1 MTATAPMTMPM
12 LARGRHRNPRRG
24 ACFMELASYLAGE
37 PWTDSPACTD
47 ESLAHLARLVNDL
60 STDDARPA
68 LSSMIPS
75 VIGLRGL
82 GRGFADEVALIA
94 SVHALPIAAQ
104 DRQRGI
110 AVGMLR
116 LLGDVGEYT
125 SDAHD
130 LWKVR
135 ARSMLNQY
143 YGIERWARE
152 FANRMGLVGGDRSA
166 TGAMTEIAARGI
178 AEACV
183 SDPDERLREL
193 LRAGIAWA
201 HECAG
206 VNPAVVPELVPQQ
219 WVGVVRPV

>member
-1 MTATAPMTMPM
+1 MSATAPMMMPM
-12 LARGRHRNPRRG
+12 LARGRHRSPRRG

-60 STDDARPA
+60 STDKARPM
-68 LSSMIPS
+68 LSPMIPS

-82 GRGFADEVALIA
+82 GSGFADEIALIA
-94 SVHALPIAAQ
+94 AIHALPVAAQ
-104 DRQRGI
+104 ERQRGI

-116 LLGDVGEYT
+116 ILGEVGNYT
-125 SDAHD
+125 SDAHE
-130 LWKVR
+130 LWAAS
-135 ARSMLNQY
+135 ARSLLKQY
-143 YGIERWARE
+143 YGIERWARD
-152 FANRMGLVGGDRSA
+152 FVDRMGLLGGDRSA

-183 SDPDERLREL
+183 PDPDERLREL

-201 HECAG
+201 HECIGAD
-206 VNPAVVPELVPQQ
+206 PAAVPELAPQH
-219 WVGVVRPV
+219 WTGVVRPA

>member
-1 MTATAPMTMPM
+1 MTATAPMMMPM
-12 LARGRHRNPRRG
+12 LARGRHRSPRRG

-60 STDDARPA
+60 STDGARPR
-68 LSSMIPS
+68 LSPMIPS

-82 GRGFADEVALIA
+82 GPGFDDEIALIA
-94 SVHALPIAAQ
+94 AIHALPIAAQ
-104 DRQRGI
+104 ERQRGI

-116 LLGDVGEYT
+116 ILGEVGDYT
-125 SDAHD
+125 SAANQV
-130 LWKVR
+130 WKSR
-135 ARSMLNQY
+135 ARSMLSQY

-152 FANRMGLVGGDRSA
+152 FVDRMGLIGGDRSA

-183 SDPDERLREL
+183 PDPDERLREL
-193 LRAGIAWA
+193 LGAAITWA

-206 VNPAVVPELVPQQ
+206 ADPETVPELQPQH
-219 WVGVVRPV
+219 WTGVVRPA

>member
-1 MTATAPMTMPM
+1 MTATAPMMMPM
-12 LARGRHRNPRRG
+12 LARGRHRSPRRG

-68 LSSMIPS
+68 LSAMIPS
-75 VIGLRGL
+75 VIGLQDL
-82 GRGFADEVALIA
+82 GRGFADEMALIA

-116 LLGDVGEYT
+116 ILGDVGGYT
-125 SDAHD
+125 SHAHEF
-130 LWKVR
+130 WTASAR
-135 ARSMLNQY
+135 ATLAQY

-152 FANRMGLVGGDRSA
+152 FADRMGVVGSDRSA
-166 TGAMTEIAARGI
+166 TGAMIEIAARGI

-183 SDPDERLREL
+183 LDPDDRLREL

-206 VNPAVVPELVPQQ
+206 VNPAVVPELVPQH
-219 WVGVVRPV
+219 WAGVVRPA

>member
-1 MTATAPMTMPM
+1 
-12 LARGRHRNPRRG
+12 
-24 ACFMELASYLAGE
+24 MELASYLAGE

-60 STDDARPA
+60 STNESRPR
-68 LSSMIPS
+68 LSPMIPS

-82 GRGFADEVALIA
+82 GAGFADEIALIA
-94 SVHALPIAAQ
+94 AQHALPVAAQ
-104 DRQRGI
+104 ERQRGI

-116 LLGDVGEYT
+116 ILGEVGDYSSE
-125 SDAHD
+125 AHD
-130 LWKVR
+130 LWKAS
-135 ARSMLNQY
+135 ARTLLSQY

-152 FANRMGLVGGDRSA
+152 FVDRMGLVGGGRSA

-183 SDPDERLREL
+183 PDPDDRLREL
-193 LRAGIAWA
+193 LRAGVAWA

-206 VNPAVVPELVPQQ
+206 ANPATVPELQPKH
-219 WVGVVRPV
+219 WTGVVRPA

>member
-1 MTATAPMTMPM
+1 MTATAPMMMPM
-12 LARGRHRNPRRG
+12 LARGRHRSPRRG

-47 ESLAHLARLVNDL
+47 PSLAHLARLVNDL
-60 STDDARPA
+60 STDDARPH

-75 VIGLRGL
+75 VIGLRDL
-82 GRGFADEVALIA
+82 GRGFADELALIA

-116 LLGDVGEYT
+116 ILGDVGDY
-125 SDAHD
+125 SSQADD
-130 LWKVR
+130 LWKASAR
-135 ARSMLNQY
+135 ATLTQY

-152 FANRMGLVGGDRSA
+152 FSERMGLLGAERSA
-166 TGAMTEIAARGI
+166 AGAMTEIAARGI

-183 SDPDERLREL
+183 PDPNDRLREL
-193 LRAGIAWA
+193 LRAGISWA

-206 VNPAVVPELVPQQ
+206 VNPAVVPELMPQH
-219 WVGVVRPV
+219 WTGVVRPV